1 MKDNFKLRELL
12 FIDVELLERIETE
25 LEDYLSLLESDYGCA
40 RTIDEVEGTGELQ
53 GTVLSEVRNLLN
65 TTKGE

>member
-25 LEDYLSLLESDYGCA
+25 LEDYLSSSEYDYGKC
-40 RTIDEVEGTGELQ
+40 RTIDELEKAGELQ
-53 GTVLSEVRNLLN
+53 GTVLLEVRNLLN
-65 TTKGE
+65 TVKGE